1 MKKHLLLLAAIITF
15 SYVGAQDNNAWL
27 QSRVLKVD
35 PADVEKFEAAVA
47 KKTKSAKRKLDKEYY
62 SLPTVLIYASK

>member
-1 MKKHLLLLAAIITF
+1 MLAAIITF

-47 KKTKSAKRKLDKEYY
+47 KKNKNVQFYRWYTKVDY
-62 SLPTVLIYASK
+62 I

>member
-1 MKKHLLLLAAIITF
+1 MLAAIISF

-47 KKTKSAKRKLDKEYY
+47 K
-62 SLPTVLIYASK
+62 

>member
-15 SYVGAQDNNAWL
+15 SCVGAQDNNAWL

-47 KKTKSAKRKLDKEYY
+47 KKTRMYNSEDCTPRWITFRIL
-62 SLPTVLIYASK
+62 T